1 MVRFRQSQESIGM
14 LHKLQTIS
22 NEFEESSIKVY
33 DEKRNEVEDCS
44 YKEGYNEGWCEK
56 VYFITMKKDDLY
68 YNWICFVDKD
78 DGYRSYAGL
87 YQIKSKEIYLT
98 KNLEVFDLN

>member
-1 MVRFRQSQESIGM
+1 
-14 LHKLQTIS
+14 
-22 NEFEESSIKVY
+22 
-33 DEKRNEVEDCS
+33 
-44 YKEGYNEGWCEK
+44 
-56 VYFITMKKDDLY
+56 MKKDDLY